1 MPYYYRRTQSSIPT
15 IMIVLPNRPGSS
27 LTFMRIISC
36 SLVFFLLGIMQ
47 GGMTQPVAFPGAE
60 GFGKYTTGGRGGEVM
75 IVSNLHDAGPGS
87 FREAVEAKKPRIVV
101 FAVSGT
107 IRLSSPVSIR
117 GDVTIAGQSAPG
129 DGICLADHPVSVTGD
144 NVIIRYLRFRMG
156 DRYQDKG
163 KVHGSGHDDALS
175 ASRRKRLIID
185 HCSISWSTDECM
197 SVYGGD
203 STTLQWNIISEPLD
217 YSYHFEKGDT
227 DYEHHGYG
235 GIWGGAHLSAHHNL
249 FAHCVSRTPRFNGTR
264 LGATLERVDFR
275 NNLIYDWGGNNV
287 YGGEGG
293 EYNIVG
299 NYYKPG
305 PTTSKR
311 VAGRI
316 VNPTRNPE
324 VPFGRFYVAG
334 NHVEGAPAVTSDN
347 ALGVQ
352 VTGTTDPQVI
362 AAVSVATPF
371 AVLDLPVR
379 SAEQAMKDILAHGG
393 CSLPGRD
400 TLDLRILRELGDRTG
415 RVIDVQGGFPHG
427 TPFEQ
432 TLTAWPTLKSL
443 PAPADT
449 DRDGMPDAWERQ
461 QGLNP
466 KDPSDASRLPV
477 GATYTHIERYLNS
490 LVK

>member
-1 MPYYYRRTQSSIPT
+1 
-15 IMIVLPNRPGSS
+15 MIVLPNRPGSS
-27 LTFMRIISC
+27 FTWMRILCC
-36 SLVFFLLGIMQ
+36 SLVILLLGIAS
-47 GGMTQPVAFPGAE
+47 GGMTQPIAFPGAE

-75 IVSNLHDAGPGS
+75 IVSNLNDAGPGS
-87 FREAVEAKKPRIVV
+87 FREAVEAKQPRIVV
-101 FAVSGT
+101 FTVSGT

-175 ASRRKRLIID
+175 SSRRKRLIID

-264 LGATLERVDFR
+264 LGATMERVDFR
-275 NNLIYDWGGNNV
+275 NNLVYDWGGNNV

-316 VNPTRNPE
+316 VNPTRNQE

-334 NHVEGAPAVTSDN
+334 NYVEGAPAVTSDN

-352 VTGTTDPQVI
+352 VTGTTDPQEI
-362 AAVSVATPF
+362 AGVSVSTPF
-371 AVLDLPVR
+371 PVLDLPVR

-393 CSLPGRD
+393 CSLPQRD

-415 RVIDVQGGFPHG
+415 RVIDVQGGYPHG

-432 TLTAWPTLKSL
+432 TLTAWPILKSL
-443 PAPADT
+443 PAPTDT
-449 DRDGMPDAWERQ
+449 DRDGMPDAWERKH
-461 QGLNP
+461 GLNP
-466 KDPSDASRLPV
+466 KDPSDASRQPA
-477 GATYTHIERYLNS
+477 GSSYTHIERYLNS